1 VTKVEQPLPH
11 VERLGD
17 LCRYGTIM
25 KSDKIRVSKL
35 NLIGVTFAR
44 FKLQSVTKKEGFYLA
59 NIEIINDDI
68 PKDV

>member
-1 VTKVEQPLPH
+1 M
-11 VERLGD
+11 
-17 LCRYGTIM
+17 I
-25 KSDKIRVSKL
+25 SDKIRVSKL